1 MAIKDDREYRNLGLL
16 ELETRE
22 QDEQGG
28 NEPSFFVEGYAST
41 FEPYKLLTF
50 DGVDYYERIE
60 PTAFANT
67 DLSDVVF
74 LRDHE
79 GRVLA
84 RTKNGTIELSVDNIG
99 LHTRTDLGKTGA
111 SREMFEDIQAR
122 NYTQMSFSFI
132 VDDDEYEE
140 ETHTRVIKS
149 IKKLYDISAVAFP
162 ANPGTNIG
170 LSMRDYFDGAIE
182 RAQAERLAAERQAQA
197 IEKLKLKLKLGGI
210 NK

>member
-1 MAIKDDREYRNLGLL
+1 
-16 ELETRE
+16 
-22 QDEQGG
+22 
-28 NEPSFFVEGYAST
+28 
-41 FEPYKLLTF
+41 
-50 DGVDYYERIE
+50 
-60 PTAFANT
+60 
-67 DLSDVVF
+67 
-74 LRDHE
+74 
-79 GRVLA
+79 
-84 RTKNGTIELSVDNIG
+84 
-99 LHTRTDLGKTGA
+99 
-111 SREMFEDIQAR
+111 
-122 NYTQMSFSFI
+122 MSFSFV

-197 IEKLKLKLKLGGI
+197 IEKLKLKIKLGGI